1 MRNDSCINVALPKG
15 RLAEDTIELFLK
27 KGITKEGVVD
37 FNSRMLTFYDEE
49 NNIKFMMVRNMDVS
63 TYVRH
68 GAADIGVVGKDIL
81 LESAC
86 DVYEYL
92 DLGFGYCRLC
102 VAGVKDSD
110 LSYRHDMVVATKYP
124 SLTKNFFAEKGVF
137 IETIKLYGSI
147 ELSPIVGLSDFIVD
161 LVSTGQTLKKNG
173 LVEVETM
180 LESTARLIGNKSM
193 AKVKFSRIKEILDIV
208 ESA

>member
-1 MRNDSCINVALPKG
+1 MNENCVNVALPKG

-27 KGITKEGVVD
+27 KGITNEGVVD
-37 FNSRMLTFYDEE
+37 FNSRRLTFYDEK

-63 TYVRH
+63 TYVEH

-81 LESAC
+81 LESGS

-102 VAGVKDSD
+102 VAGVKESD
-110 LSYRHDMVVATKYP
+110 LSYKHDMVVATKYP
-124 SLTKNFFAEKGVF
+124 MLTKNFFASKGVF
-137 IETIKLYGSI
+137 VETIKLYGSI

-161 LVSTGQTLKKNG
+161 LVSTGQTLLKNG
-173 LVEVETM
+173 LIEVETI

-193 AKVKFSRIKEILDIV
+193 AKVKYDRIKEIIDTV
-208 ESA
+208 ESV

>member
-1 MRNDSCINVALPKG
+1 MNENCVNVALPKG

-27 KGITKEGVVD
+27 KGITNEGVVD
-37 FNSRMLTFYDEE
+37 FNSRRLTFYDEK
-49 NNIKFMMVRNMDVS
+49 NNMNFMMVRNMDVS
-63 TYVRH
+63 TYVEH

-81 LESAC
+81 LESGS

-102 VAGVKDSD
+102 VAGVKESD

-124 SLTKNFFAEKGVF
+124 MLTKDFFAGRGVF
-137 IETIKLYGSI
+137 VETIKLYGSI

-173 LVEVETM
+173 LIEVETI

-193 AKVKFSRIKEILDIV
+193 AKVKYDRIKEIIDTV
-208 ESA
+208 ESI

>member
-1 MRNDSCINVALPKG
+1 MKENCVNVALPKG

-27 KGITKEGVVD
+27 KGITNEGVVD
-37 FNSRMLTFYDEE
+37 FNSRRLTFHDEK

-63 TYVRH
+63 TYVEH

-81 LESAC
+81 LESGS

-102 VAGVKDSD
+102 VAGVKESD

-124 SLTKNFFAEKGVF
+124 KLTKDFFAERGVF
-137 IETIKLYGSI
+137 VETIKLYGSI

-173 LVEVETM
+173 LIEVETI

-193 AKVKFSRIKEILDIV
+193 AKVKYERIKEIIETV

>member
-1 MRNDSCINVALPKG
+1 MNDNCVNVALPKG

-27 KGITKEGVVD
+27 NGITNEGVVD
-37 FNSRMLTFYDEE
+37 FNSRRLTFYDEK
-49 NNIKFMMVRNMDVS
+49 NNMKFMMVRNMDVS
-63 TYVRH
+63 TYVEH

-81 LESAC
+81 LESGS

-102 VAGVKDSD
+102 VAGVVESD

-124 SLTKNFFAEKGVF
+124 MLTKNFFADKGVF
-137 IETIKLYGSI
+137 VETIKLYGSI
-147 ELSPIVGLSDFIVD
+147 ELSPLVGLSDFIVD

-173 LVEVETM
+173 LMEIETI

-193 AKVKFSRIKEILDIV
+193 AKVKYDRIKEIIDIV

>member
-1 MRNDSCINVALPKG
+1 MKENCVNVALPKG

-27 KGITKEGVVD
+27 QGITNEGVVD
-37 FNSRMLTFYDEE
+37 FNSRRLTFYDEK

-63 TYVRH
+63 TYVEH

-81 LESAC
+81 LESGS

-92 DLGFGYCRLC
+92 DLGFGFCRLC
-102 VAGVKDSD
+102 VAGIRNSD

-124 SLTKNFFAEKGVF
+124 MLTKNFFASKGVF
-137 IETIKLYGSI
+137 VETIKLYGSI

-173 LVEVETM
+173 LIEVETI

-193 AKVKFSRIKEILDIV
+193 AKVKYDRIKEIIETV
-208 ESA
+208 ESV

>member
-1 MRNDSCINVALPKG
+1 MNENCVNVALPKG

-27 KGITKEGVVD
+27 KGITNEGVVD
-37 FNSRMLTFYDEE
+37 FNSRRLTFYDEK

-63 TYVRH
+63 TYVEH

-81 LESAC
+81 LESGS

-102 VAGVKDSD
+102 VAGIKESD
-110 LSYRHDMVVATKYP
+110 LSYRHDMIVATKYP
-124 SLTKNFFAEKGVF
+124 SLTKNFFAGKGVF
-137 IETIKLYGSI
+137 VETIKLYGSI

-173 LVEVETM
+173 LTEVETI

-193 AKVKFSRIKEILDIV
+193 AKVKYQRIKEIIDTV

>member
-1 MRNDSCINVALPKG
+1 MRTDDCINVALPKG

-27 KGITKEGVVD
+27 KGITREGVVD
-37 FNSRMLTFYDEE
+37 FNSRMLTFYDEV

-63 TYVRH
+63 TYVKH

-81 LESAC
+81 LESAA

-124 SLTKNFFAEKGVF
+124 TLTKNFFAGRGVF
-137 IETIKLYGSI
+137 VETIKLYGSI

-193 AKVKFSRIKEILDIV
+193 AKVKYQRIREILEVV

>member
-1 MRNDSCINVALPKG
+1 MNENCINVALPKG
-15 RLAEDTIELFLK
+15 RLAEDTIELFLE
-27 KGITKEGVVD
+27 KGITAEGVVD
-37 FNSRMLTFYDEE
+37 WKSRKLTFYDEE
-49 NNIKFMMVRNMDVS
+49 NQINFMLVRNMDVS
-63 TYVRH
+63 TYVEH

-81 LESAC
+81 MESKS

-102 VAGVKDSD
+102 VCGLKESD

-124 SLTKNFFAEKGVF
+124 TLTKNFFAGKGVF
-137 IETIKLYGSI
+137 VETIKLYGSI

-173 LVEVETM
+173 LMEVETM

-193 AKVKFSRIKEILDIV
+193 AKVKYQRIKEIIDRV

>member
-1 MRNDSCINVALPKG
+1 MKENCVNVALPKG

-27 KGITKEGVVD
+27 KGITNEGVVD
-37 FNSRMLTFYDEE
+37 FNSRRLTFYDEK
-49 NNIKFMMVRNMDVS
+49 NNINFMMVRNMDVS
-63 TYVRH
+63 TYVEH

-81 LESAC
+81 IEAQS

-110 LSYRHDMVVATKYP
+110 LSYRHDMVVTTKYP
-124 SLTKNFFAEKGVF
+124 TMTKNFFAARGVF
-137 IETIKLYGSI
+137 VETIKLYGSI
-147 ELSPIVGLSDFIVD
+147 ELSPLVGLSDFIVD
-161 LVSTGQTLKKNG
+161 LVSTGETLKKNG
-173 LVEVETM
+173 LIEVETI

-193 AKVKFSRIKEILDIV
+193 AKVKHERIKEIIDTV

>member
-1 MRNDSCINVALPKG
+1 MNENCVNVALPKG

-27 KGITKEGVVD
+27 KGITNEGVVD
-37 FNSRMLTFYDEE
+37 FNSRRLTFHDEK

-63 TYVRH
+63 TYVEH

-81 LESAC
+81 LESGS

-102 VAGVKDSD
+102 VAGMAEGD

-124 SLTKNFFAEKGVF
+124 ALTKNFFAERGVF
-137 IETIKLYGSI
+137 VETIKLYGSI

-173 LVEVETM
+173 LIEVETI

-193 AKVKFSRIKEILDIV
+193 AKVKYQRIKEIIDTV

>member
-1 MRNDSCINVALPKG
+1 MNENCVNVALPKG

-27 KGITKEGVVD
+27 KGITNEGVVD
-37 FNSRMLTFYDEE
+37 FNSRRLTFYDEK
-49 NNIKFMMVRNMDVS
+49 NNINFMMVRNMDVS
-63 TYVRH
+63 TYVEH

-81 LESAC
+81 LESGS

-102 VAGVKDSD
+102 VAGVKESD

-124 SLTKNFFAEKGVF
+124 MLTKDFFAGRGVF
-137 IETIKLYGSI
+137 VETIKLYGSI

-173 LVEVETM
+173 LIEVETI

-193 AKVKFSRIKEILDIV
+193 AKVKYDRIKEIIDTV
-208 ESA
+208 ESV

>member
-1 MRNDSCINVALPKG
+1 MNENCVNVALPKG
-15 RLAEDTIELFLK
+15 RLAEGTIELFLK
-27 KGITKEGVVD
+27 KGITNEGVVD
-37 FNSRMLTFYDEE
+37 FSSRRLTFYDEK
-49 NNIKFMMVRNMDVS
+49 NNIRFMMVRNMDVS
-63 TYVRH
+63 TYVEY

-81 LESAC
+81 LEAES

-102 VAGVKDSD
+102 VAGINDSD

-124 SLTKNFFAEKGVF
+124 AMTKNFFAEKGVF
-137 IETIKLYGSI
+137 VETIKLYGSI
-147 ELSPIVGLSDFIVD
+147 ELSPLVGLSDFIVD

-173 LVEVETM
+173 LVEVETI

-193 AKVKFSRIKEILDIV
+193 AKVKYERIKKIIDIV

>member
-1 MRNDSCINVALPKG
+1 MNENCVNVALPKG

-27 KGITKEGVVD
+27 KGITNEGVVD
-37 FNSRMLTFYDEE
+37 FNSRRLTFYDEK
-49 NNIKFMMVRNMDVS
+49 NNMKFMMVRNMDVS
-63 TYVRH
+63 TYVEH
-68 GAADIGVVGKDIL
+68 GLADIGVVGKDIL
-81 LESAC
+81 LESGA

-102 VAGVKDSD
+102 VAGLADRD
-110 LSYRHDMVVATKYP
+110 LAYSHDMVVATKYP
-124 SLTKNFFAEKGVF
+124 MLTKDFFAGKGVF
-137 IETIKLYGSI
+137 VETIKLYGSI

-173 LVEVETM
+173 LMEIETI

-193 AKVKFSRIKEILDIV
+193 AKVKYQRIKEIIDTV
-208 ESA
+208 ETA

>member
-1 MRNDSCINVALPKG
+1 MNENCVNVALPKG

-27 KGITKEGVVD
+27 KGITNEGVVD
-37 FNSRMLTFYDEE
+37 FNSRRLTFYDEK

-63 TYVRH
+63 TYVEH

-81 LESAC
+81 LESGS

-102 VAGVKDSD
+102 VAGMTDRD

-124 SLTKNFFAEKGVF
+124 MLTKDFFAGKGVF
-137 IETIKLYGSI
+137 VETIKLYGSI

-173 LVEVETM
+173 LMEIETI

-193 AKVKFSRIKEILDIV
+193 AKVKYQRIKEIIDTV

>member
-1 MRNDSCINVALPKG
+1 MNENCVNVALPKG

-27 KGITKEGVVD
+27 KGITNEGVVD
-37 FNSRMLTFYDEE
+37 FNSRRLTFYDEK

-63 TYVRH
+63 TYVEH

-81 LESAC
+81 LESGS

-102 VAGVKDSD
+102 VAGMTDRD

-124 SLTKNFFAEKGVF
+124 MLTKNFFASKGVF
-137 IETIKLYGSI
+137 VETIKLYGSI

-173 LVEVETM
+173 LMEIETI

-193 AKVKFSRIKEILDIV
+193 AKVKYERIKEIIDTV
-208 ESA
+208 ETA

>member
-1 MRNDSCINVALPKG
+1 MNENCINVALPKG

-27 KGITKEGVVD
+27 KGITNEGVVD
-37 FNSRMLTFYDEE
+37 FNSRRLTFYDEK
-49 NNIKFMMVRNMDVS
+49 NNINFMMVRNMDVS
-63 TYVRH
+63 TYVEH

-81 LESAC
+81 IEAQS

-102 VAGVKDSD
+102 VCGVKDSD
-110 LSYRHDMVVATKYP
+110 LSYRHDMIVATKYP
-124 SLTKNFFAEKGVF
+124 TMTKNFFAEKGVF
-137 IETIKLYGSI
+137 VETIKLYGSI
-147 ELSPIVGLSDFIVD
+147 ELSPLVGLSDFIVD

-173 LVEVETM
+173 LTEVETI

-193 AKVKFSRIKEILDIV
+193 AKVKYERIKEIIDVV

>member
-1 MRNDSCINVALPKG
+1 MMNENCVNVALPKG

-27 KGITKEGVVD
+27 KGITNEGVVD
-37 FNSRMLTFYDEE
+37 FNSRRLTFYDEK
-49 NNIKFMMVRNMDVS
+49 NNMKFMMVRNMDVS
-63 TYVRH
+63 TYVEH

-81 LESAC
+81 LESGS

-102 VAGVKDSD
+102 VAGMKDGD

-124 SLTKNFFAEKGVF
+124 SLTKDFFAEKGVF
-137 IETIKLYGSI
+137 VETIKLYGSI

-173 LVEVETM
+173 LVEVETI

-193 AKVKFSRIKEILDIV
+193 AKVKYQRIKEIIDTV

>member
-1 MRNDSCINVALPKG
+1 MKDNCINVALPKG
-15 RLAEDTIELFLK
+15 RLAEETVELFLER
-27 KGITKEGVVD
+27 GITAEGVVD
-37 FNSRMLTFYDEE
+37 WNSRKLTFYDEK
-49 NNIKFMMVRNMDVS
+49 NNINFMMVRNMDVS
-63 TYVRH
+63 TYVEH

-81 LESAC
+81 MESNS

-102 VAGVKDSD
+102 VCGLRDSD
-110 LSYRHDMVVATKYP
+110 LSYKHDMVVATKYP
-124 SLTKNFFAEKGVF
+124 SLTKNFFAGKGVF
-137 IETIKLYGSI
+137 VETIKLYGSI

-173 LVEVETM
+173 LMEIETM

-193 AKVKFSRIKEILDIV
+193 AKVKYQRIKEIIETV

>member
-1 MRNDSCINVALPKG
+1 MRTDSCINVALPKG
-15 RLAEDTIELFLK
+15 RLAEDTIDLFQK
-27 KGITKEGVVD
+27 KGITREGVVD
-37 FNSRMLTFYDEE
+37 FDSRMLTFYDEV

-63 TYVRH
+63 TYVKH

-81 LESAC
+81 LESAY

-102 VAGVKDSD
+102 VAGMRDAD

-124 SLTKNFFAEKGVF
+124 TLTKNFFAGRGVF
-137 IETIKLYGSI
+137 VETIKLYGSI

-173 LVEVETM
+173 LVEVETI

-193 AKVKFSRIKEILDIV
+193 AKVKHSRIKEILDVV
-208 ESA
+208 ETA

>member
-1 MRNDSCINVALPKG
+1 MNEYCVNVALPKG
-15 RLAEDTIELFLK
+15 RLAEDTIELFLE
-27 KGITKEGVVD
+27 KGITSEGVVD
-37 FNSRMLTFYDEE
+37 FNSRRLTFYDEK
-49 NNIKFMMVRNMDVS
+49 NNMKFMMVRNMDVS
-63 TYVRH
+63 TYVEH

-81 LESAC
+81 LESGS

-102 VAGVKDSD
+102 VAGVKESD

-124 SLTKNFFAEKGVF
+124 AMTKDFFASKGVF
-137 IETIKLYGSI
+137 VETIKLYGSI

-173 LVEVETM
+173 LMEIETI

-193 AKVKFSRIKEILDIV
+193 AKVKYDRIKEIIDIV

>member
-1 MRNDSCINVALPKG
+1 MNENCVNVALPKG
-15 RLAEDTIELFLK
+15 RLAEDTIELFLR
-27 KGITKEGVVD
+27 KGITNEGVVD
-37 FNSRMLTFYDEE
+37 FNSRRLTFYDEK
-49 NNIKFMMVRNMDVS
+49 NNMKFMMVRNMDVS
-63 TYVRH
+63 TYVEH

-81 LESAC
+81 LESGS

-102 VAGVKDSD
+102 VAGVKESD

-124 SLTKNFFAEKGVF
+124 SMTKDFFAERGVF
-137 IETIKLYGSI
+137 VETIKLYGSI

-173 LVEVETM
+173 LIEVETI

-193 AKVKFSRIKEILDIV
+193 AKVKYQRIKEIIDTV

>member
-1 MRNDSCINVALPKG
+1 MNENCVNVALPKG

-27 KGITKEGVVD
+27 KGITNEGVVD
-37 FNSRMLTFYDEE
+37 FNSRRLTFYDEK
-49 NNIKFMMVRNMDVS
+49 NNINFMMVRNMDVS
-63 TYVRH
+63 TYVEH

-81 LESAC
+81 LESGS

-102 VAGVKDSD
+102 VAGVKESD

-124 SLTKNFFAEKGVF
+124 MLTKDFFASRGVF
-137 IETIKLYGSI
+137 VETIKLYGSI

-173 LVEVETM
+173 LIEVETI

-193 AKVKFSRIKEILDIV
+193 AKVKYNRIKEIIDTV
-208 ESA
+208 ESV

>member
-1 MRNDSCINVALPKG
+1 MNENCVNVALPKG

-27 KGITKEGVVD
+27 KGITSEGVVD
-37 FNSRMLTFYDEE
+37 FDSRRLTFYDEK
-49 NNIKFMMVRNMDVS
+49 NNMKFMMVRNMDVS
-63 TYVRH
+63 TYVEH

-81 LESAC
+81 LESGS

-102 VAGVKDSD
+102 VAGMKDGD

-124 SLTKNFFAEKGVF
+124 SLTKAFFAEKGVF
-137 IETIKLYGSI
+137 VETIKLYGSI

-173 LVEVETM
+173 LIEVETI

-193 AKVKFSRIKEILDIV
+193 AKVKYQRIKEIIDTV

>member
-1 MRNDSCINVALPKG
+1 MRENCVNVALPKG
-15 RLAEDTIELFLK
+15 RLAEDTIELFLE
-27 KGITKEGVVD
+27 KGITNEGVVD
-37 FNSRMLTFYDEE
+37 FNSRRLTFYDEK
-49 NNIKFMMVRNMDVS
+49 NNINFMMVRNMDVS
-63 TYVRH
+63 TYVEH

-81 LESAC
+81 LESGS

-102 VAGVKDSD
+102 VAGVKESD

-124 SLTKNFFAEKGVF
+124 MLTKDFFASRGVF
-137 IETIKLYGSI
+137 VETIKLYGSI

-173 LVEVETM
+173 LIEVETI

-193 AKVKFSRIKEILDIV
+193 AKVKYNRIKEIIDTV

>member
-1 MRNDSCINVALPKG
+1 MNEHCVNVALPKG

-27 KGITKEGVVD
+27 KGITNEGVVD
-37 FNSRMLTFYDEE
+37 FNSRRLTFYDEK
-49 NNIKFMMVRNMDVS
+49 NNIKFMLVRNMDVS
-63 TYVRH
+63 TYVEH

-81 LESAC
+81 LESGS

-102 VAGVKDSD
+102 VAGMKEGD

-124 SLTKNFFAEKGVF
+124 ALTKSFFAGRGVF
-137 IETIKLYGSI
+137 VETIKLYGSI

-173 LVEVETM
+173 LMEIETI

-193 AKVKFSRIKEILDIV
+193 AKVKYQRIKEIIDVV

>member
-1 MRNDSCINVALPKG
+1 MNENCVNVALPKG

-27 KGITKEGVVD
+27 KGITNEGVVD
-37 FNSRMLTFYDEE
+37 FNSRRLTFYDEK

-63 TYVRH
+63 TYVEH

-81 LESAC
+81 LESGS

-102 VAGVKDSD
+102 VAGMTDRD

-124 SLTKNFFAEKGVF
+124 MLTKNFFAGKGVF
-137 IETIKLYGSI
+137 VETIKLYGSI

-173 LVEVETM
+173 LMEIETI

-193 AKVKFSRIKEILDIV
+193 AKVKYQRIKEIIDTV
-208 ESA
+208 ETA